1 MNEVQGWIPDTRL
14 ALTFL
19 AAWLVVVLG
28 HALWRSLGAAPL
40 DPIRPSGPID

>member
-1 MNEVQGWIPDTRL
+1 MNEVQGWMPNAKL

-19 AAWLVVVLG
+19 GAWLVVVLG
-28 HALWRSLGAAPL
+28 HALWRSRGEAPA